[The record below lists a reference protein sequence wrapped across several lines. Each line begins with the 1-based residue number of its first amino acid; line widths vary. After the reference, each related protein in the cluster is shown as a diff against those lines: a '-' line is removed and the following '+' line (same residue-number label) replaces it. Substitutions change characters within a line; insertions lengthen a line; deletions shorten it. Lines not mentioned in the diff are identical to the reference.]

1 MTISKKI
8 LMGFGFITFLM
19 VGITY
24 ISFSNLTRGQTGE
37 IARNYFAWMERVDN
51 LKTSL
56 LDFQKA
62 RIVYESR
69 KTALNSEDVIKKING
84 MKVLVHN
91 LRTTIHDQ
99 KATEHIAGI
108 ASVLNDY
115 SDYLTGGN
123 AENTVP
129 SEPEKLIFTRLHG
142 IQTLFG
148 RNLNVQQVN
157 STQQQKSTFYRMVV
171 IFSIIIV
178 FSLFLGLFISRNIS
192 TEIENVSKQLNQDSE
207 EILETAAYDEKIS
220 MNQSVSLNQTATT
233 LEQLTLTAKMVAEN
247 AKEVT
252 KLAEINEERMQDLQ
266 HKTVEI
272 GKITTA
278 IEEITQQINILS
290 LNASIEA
297 ARAGEQGMGFSVVAS
312 EIRKLAENTRKSTDN
327 IIKLISVIQNSAQLT
342 FESTNKAVGSVKEI
356 SNSISKQ
363 DTATE
368 QISETV
374 SRINTGMKKS
384 VEGIRKTVVAAENL
398 HELAVKLQKMV

>member
-69 KTALNSEDVIKKING
+69 KTALNREDVIKKING

>member
-37 IARNYFAWMERVDN
+37 IARNYFAWMERVDD

-69 KTALNSEDVIKKING
+69 KTALNREDVIKKING